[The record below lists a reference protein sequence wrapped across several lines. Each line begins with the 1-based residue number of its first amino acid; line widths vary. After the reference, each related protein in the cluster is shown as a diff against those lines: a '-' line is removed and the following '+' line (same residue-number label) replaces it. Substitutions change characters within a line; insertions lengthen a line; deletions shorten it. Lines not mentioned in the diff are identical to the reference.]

1 MARSLRDIL
10 AEFVGKPPGNIGV
23 AVIHLAAAT
32 EREPLIGALEAACG
46 CPVEIFPAVNGAE
59 RIAAGHPT
67 LCATEPAKIRTAG
80 EIGCLL
86 SHVELARRALAEG
99 KTHMMVFED
108 DCVTAPKFSLAA
120 VEEYLRS
127 VKGLTETFSF
137 EGADEFLLFGSCGCY
152 TWRHLTERTKATN
165 KFNGSHCYFIGRPTM
180 EKLIGSYEYLL
191 KKDVIVPVDGL
202 ISLLLKAQNRWALCP
217 DDDRALFV
225 QNRDIPSYILGDG
238 KTLRK
243 E

>member
-10 AEFVGKPPGNIGV
+10 AEFVGKPPANIGV
-23 AVIHLAAAT
+23 AVIHLAQAK
-32 EREPLIGALEAACG
+32 ERESLVQALEAACG
-46 CPVEIFPAVNGAE
+46 CPIEIFPAVNGAE

-86 SHVELARRALAEG
+86 SHVELARKALKEG
-99 KTHMMVFED
+99 KSHMMVFED
-108 DCVTAPKFSLAA
+108 DCTVPPNFSLPL
-120 VEEYLRS
+120 VEDYLHS
-127 VKGLTETFSF
+127 VKGIRDAFSF
-137 EGADEFLLFGSCGCY
+137 EGADDFLLFGTCGCY
-152 TWRHLTERTKATN
+152 SWRHLTERTKATN
-165 KFNGSHCYFIGRPTM
+165 KFNGSHCYLIGRPLM
-180 EKLIGSYEYLL
+180 EKLVGSYEYLL
-191 KKDVIVPVDGL
+191 KKDVIVPADGL
-202 ISLLLKAQNRWALCP
+202 LSLLLKAQNRWALCP

-238 KTLRK
+238 KTLRQ

>member
-10 AEFVGKPPGNIGV
+10 AEFVGKPPGTIGV
-23 AVIHLAAAT
+23 AVIHMPAAA
-32 EREPLIGALEAACG
+32 EREPLIRALETACG
-46 CPVEIFPAVNGAE
+46 CSVEIFLAVNGAE

-67 LCATEPAKIRTAG
+67 RCATEPAKIRTAG

-99 KTHMMVFED
+99 KSHMMVFED

-127 VKGLTETFSF
+127 VKRLTDTFSI
-137 EGADEFLLFGSCGCY
+137 EDADDFLLFGTCGCY
-152 TWRHLTERTKATN
+152 AWKHLTQRIKATN
-165 KFNGSHCYFIGRPTM
+165 KFNGSHCYLIGRSAM
-180 EKLIGSYEYLL
+180 EKLVGSYEYLL

-238 KTLRK
+238 KTLR
-243 E
+243 EE